1 MASQSI
7 RRRRATSCQ
16 LTDGFSVRKGDS
28 DNDIPRA
35 LENLLNHTSMTGSD
49 APLTQRLSRLF
60 ALSPSETVVLGE
72 FQSNPRRVARG
83 REIVLEGRKYDG
95 LMVLLDGVALR
106 YRVLQDGRR
115 QVLNIILPGDFVG
128 FPGCFFESALYS
140 IAALGDCT
148 VSPVPFSRLLGLLS
162 THPRLGAAIF
172 WTLSCETAMYAE
184 HLIGVGR
191 RSALERVAHF
201 LLEMQTRLQAIGLAD
216 ERCYRLPL
224 TQELLADSLGLSV
237 QYVNQTLRQ
246 LREEDLVTVERHQ
259 VTIHNYEALTALADF
274 ERTYISRFRM
284 VEFNAEN
291 WLDAAE
297 PGPAASEKRA
307 P

>member
-1 MASQSI
+1 MSDGAASE
-7 RRRRATSCQ
+7 T
-16 LTDGFSVRKGDS
+16 
-28 DNDIPRA
+28 
-35 LENLLNHTSMTGSD
+35 
-49 APLTQRLSRLF
+49 PLSQKLSRLV
-60 ALSPSETVVLGE
+60 ALNPAETAVLND
-72 FQSNPRRVARG
+72 FQSNPRHLARG

-95 LMVLLDGVALR
+95 LLILIDGVALR

-115 QVLNIILPGDFVG
+115 QVLNIILPGDFIG

-148 VSPVPFSRLLGLLS
+148 VSPLPFSRLLGLFE

-172 WTLSCETAMYAE
+172 WSLSCETAMYAE

-201 LLEMQTRLQAIGLAD
+201 LLEMQSRLQAIGLAD
-216 ERCYRLPL
+216 ERSYRLPL
-224 TQELLADSLGLSV
+224 TQELLADALGLSV

-274 ERTYISRFRM
+274 ERTYINRFRM
-284 VEFNAEN
+284 VEFSAEN
-291 WLDAAE
+291 WLETETTSLVAGLR
-297 PGPAASEKRA
+297 P
-307 P
+307 

>member
-1 MASQSI
+1 ME
-7 RRRRATSCQ
+7 
-16 LTDGFSVRKGDS
+16 
-28 DNDIPRA
+28 ND
-35 LENLLNHTSMTGSD
+35 D
-49 APLTQRLSRLF
+49 FPLTQRLSRLISL
-60 ALSPSETVVLGE
+60 APAEIGVLAE
-72 FQSNPRRVARG
+72 FQSSPRRVARG
-83 REIVLEGRKYDG
+83 REMVIEGRKYDG
-95 LMVLLDGVALR
+95 LLVLIGGVAVR

-115 QVLNIILPGDFVG
+115 QVLNIILPGDFIG

-148 VSPVPFSRLLGLLS
+148 VSSVPFNRLLGLFQ

-172 WTLSCETAMYAE
+172 WSLSCETAMYAE

-201 LLEMQTRLQAIGLAD
+201 LLEMLVRLQAIGLAD
-216 ERCYRLPL
+216 ETSYRLPL
-224 TQELLADSLGLSV
+224 TQELLADALGLSV

-246 LREEDLVTVERHQ
+246 LREEELVTVERHQ

-274 ERTYISRFRM
+274 ERTYINRFRM
-284 VEFNAEN
+284 AEFSAEN
-291 WLDAAE
+291 WLDAE
-297 PGPAASEKRA
+297 TPNIASEARRS

>member
-1 MASQSI
+1 M
-7 RRRRATSCQ
+7 RRAPSR
-16 LTDGFSVRKGDS
+16 LPGGEFPVVSGGS
-28 DNDIPRA
+28 NNDIPRV
-35 LENLLNHTSMTGSD
+35 LKNLLNHFGMTSTD
-49 APLTQRLSRLF
+49 IPLTQKLSRLF
-60 ALSPSETVVLGE
+60 ALTPSETAMLGE
-72 FQSNPRRVARG
+72 FQASPRRVARG

-95 LMVLLDGVALR
+95 LMVLIDGVALR

-115 QVLNIILPGDFVG
+115 QVLNIILPGDFIG

-148 VSPVPFSRLLGLLS
+148 VSPVPFSRLLGLMA

-224 TQELLADSLGLSV
+224 TQELLADALGLSV

-284 VEFNAEN
+284 AEFHAEN
-291 WLDAAE
+291 WLDVTEPMAAGE
-297 PGPAASEKRA
+297 RRA